1 MIILVILGGIMVV
14 LGLLGLAHC
23 IREGYRVKARG
34 GEPGEIHARLQR
46 LVAVNL
52 GSVALAALGLG
63 LLVVGLTLG

>member
-1 MIILVILGGIMVV
+1 VVLGGILVT

-34 GEPGEIHARLQR
+34 GAPAEIHARLQR

-63 LLVVGLTLG
+63 LLVAGLTLG